1 MATLTVTLTESITMD
16 AAYGGDT
23 ISKSNVASITGI
35 NQVMSRVFTCP
46 AADGGISGTTIAK
59 FSAAANTTDGAT
71 AIDLENTKYVRVTNL
86 DSSNSVTLSLQIS
99 DDEDGAADHSTSILL
114 EAGKSFMM
122 GTPHDGIAV
131 DDTNANFVTDLVDL
145 EAIVVQPGANA
156 VDVELFVASASA

>member
-1 MATLTVTLTESITMD
+1 METLTVTLTESITMD

-122 GTPHDGIAV
+122 GAPHDGIATA
-131 DDTNANFVTDLVDL
+131 DDSAAVITDLHDL
-145 EAIVVQPGANA
+145 ESLIVDPAANDVA
-156 VDVELFVASASA
+156 VELFIAGAV

>member
-71 AIDLENTKYVRVTNL
+71 AIDLENTKYIRVTNL

-99 DDEDGAADHSTSILL
+99 NDEDGAADHSTSILL

-122 GTPHDGIAV
+122 GTPHDGIATA
-131 DDTNANFVTDLVDL
+131 DDSAAVITDLHDL
-145 EAIVVQPGANA
+145 ESLIVDPAANSVA
-156 VDVELFVASASA
+156 VELFIAGAV

>member
-71 AIDLENTKYVRVTNL
+71 AIDLENTKYIRVTNL

-99 DDEDGAADHSTSILL
+99 NDEDGAADHSTSILL

-122 GTPHDGIAV
+122 GTPHDGIATS
-131 DDTNANFVTDLVDL
+131 DANANVITTLVDL
-145 EAIVVQPGANA
+145 ESLIVDPAANDVA
-156 VDVELFVASASA
+156 VELFIAGAV

>member
-59 FSAAANTTDGAT
+59 FSAAANTADGAT
-71 AIDLENTKYVRVTNL
+71 AIDLENTKYIRVTNL

-122 GTPHDGIAV
+122 GTPHDGIA
-131 DDTNANFVTDLVDL
+131 TNSGGAAVITDLHDL
-145 EAIVVQPGANA
+145 ESLIVDPAANDVA
-156 VDVELFVASASA
+156 VELFIAGAV